1 MHHERITSLI
11 TSGKLSSD
19 IGLGALN
26 TDSDRFML
34 CGNNDMLQDTM
45 SLLDE
50 LGFSKATSRVKGDYV
65 IEQAFI
71 DK

>member
-1 MHHERITSLI
+1 M
-11 TSGKLSSD
+11 TSGRLTNS
-19 IGLGALN
+19 IGMPAIN
-26 TDSDRFML
+26 PQDDRFML

-45 SLLDE
+45 QLLDE